1 MRAGNG
7 KVSAI
12 VRDERHLHKYGKNRY
27 LVYLQDDIDNTQA
40 LWKGIDDMP
49 CMLEFDCNF

>member
-1 MRAGNG
+1 MKAGNG

-12 VRDERHLHKYGKNRY
+12 ILDERHLHRYGKSRY
-27 LVYLQDDIDNTQA
+27 LVYLQDNDDNTQA